1 MGLAIGWS
9 LAGCTKND
17 DAQPAR
23 KVFVLGCDGMDP
35 KLVRKLM
42 DAGRM
47 PNFAKL
53 ASEGG
58 FWPLITSIPPQSPV
72 AWSNFITGAD
82 PGVHGIFDFIHR
94 DPVHQ
99 ALPYFSTNRIV
110 EGEHKEPWM
119 VGKYEIPSGGATNEL
134 LRRGTP
140 FWNYLDER
148 GIPVRMYHLPA
159 NYPPSKSDHGHAC
172 CLSGMGVPDAL
183 GSQGI
188 YQHFTS
194 APRPE
199 LKAADGMRLRFTRDK
214 ATGVSIARLQ
224 GPPNE
229 FLSKRPP
236 LTVDIQVHPDKTNN
250 VAKLVYVNQGVAANE
265 TVEFVLNTG
274 EWSDWHEVH
283 FLKTPVGPIFRTMVR
298 FYLQSVRPDI
308 ELFVTPLNFVPGS
321 SDVVISEPPS
331 FAGDIAKEMGPFY
344 TIGFAEQFNARKH
357 EILSD
362 EEYKTQADQVFND
375 SIRMLD
381 HAIDEFRAGLLFF
394 YFSSTDLQAHIYWWE
409 GDEKH
414 PVRSPDAA
422 RKYNAVIEALYCQ
435 VDTVL
440 GKARERLGND
450 TPVLVMSDHG
460 FANFRRCVGLTTWL
474 KREGYLSAASDVTR
488 DADWTNTRAFGLGL
502 NGLYVNLKGR
512 EKLGI
517 VEPGQRDALLKE
529 ISARLLALR
538 DPQNGS
544 PVVRRV
550 YRAEEVYHGAEVKNA
565 PDLIVGYERGYRASW
580 NTCLGQFDDDVV
592 IDNNQAWSADHC
604 IAHDLVPGVLLSNRR
619 IGISDPALIDI
630 APTLLGLFD
639 VQKPATM
646 TGRSLFDAGAAIAAR

>member
-1 MGLAIGWS
+1 
-9 LAGCTKND
+9 
-17 DAQPAR
+17 
-23 KVFVLGCDGMDP
+23 
-35 KLVRKLM
+35 M

-58 FWPLITSIPPQSPV
+58 FWPLTTSIPPQSPV

-110 EGEHKEPWM
+110 EGEHKEPWK

-229 FLSKRPP
+229 FLAKRPP

-250 VAKLVYVNQGVAANE
+250 VAKLVYVNQGVGANE

-283 FLKTPVGPIFRTMVR
+283 FLKTPVGPVFRTMVR

-381 HAIDEFRAGLLFF
+381 HAIDEFRGGLLFF

-414 PVRSPDAA
+414 PVRTPEAA

-435 VDTVL
+435 VDSVL
-440 GKARERLGND
+440 GKARERLGKD

-488 DADWTNTRAFGLGL
+488 DADWMNTRAFGLGL

-517 VEPGQRDALLKE
+517 VEPGERDALLKE
-529 ISARLLALR
+529 ISAKLLALR